1 MMGKAEAMSD
11 DRTLP
16 GWSVETLHED
26 FSQALRVGALLYDS
40 ETEVQRLRVFR
51 NPTFGR
57 IMTLDGVVQVTE
69 ADEFIYHEMLTHTPI
84 LMHGAARRVLIIGGG
99 DGGMAREALR
109 WRSVEHV
116 TMVEIDAGVVA
127 FSKTYLP
134 GISSGAFDDPR
145 LNLVIA
151 DGAEFVKT
159 CEDRFDVIIVDSTDP
174 IGPGEVLFTDTFYGR
189 AKGLLT
195 EGGILVT
202 QNGVPF
208 MQGDELTATMRAFK
222 ALFADWTC
230 YLATIPTYAGGP
242 MAFGWGALDAGPR
255 AMDLPVLQARWAE
268 AGIETRYFTP
278 EVAKAAFALP
288 VYVQALLP

>member
-1 MMGKAEAMSD
+1 MAMSD
-11 DRTLP
+11 ERTLP

-26 FSQALRVGALLYDS
+26 FAQALREATLLYDN
-40 ETEVQRLRVFR
+40 ETDVQRLRVFR

-57 IMTLDGVVQVTE
+57 ILTLDGVVQVTE

-84 LMHGAARRVLIIGGG
+84 LMHGAAARVLIIGGG

-109 WRSVEHV
+109 WKSVTHV
-116 TMVEIDAGVVA
+116 TMVEIDAGVVE
-127 FSKTYLP
+127 FSKTYLS
-134 GISSGAFDDPR
+134 GISDGAFDDPR
-145 LNLVIA
+145 LSLVIA
-151 DGAEFVKT
+151 DGAAFVET
-159 CEDRFDVIIVDSTDP
+159 CTDRFDVIIVDSTDP
-174 IGPGEVLFTDTFYGR
+174 IGPGEVLFSDTFYGR
-189 AKGLLT
+189 AKGLLN

-208 MQGDELTATMRAFK
+208 MQAQELTNTMRAFK

-230 YLATIPTYAGGP
+230 YMATIPTYAGGP

-255 AMDLPVLQARWAE
+255 ATPLRALEARWAA

-288 VYVQALLP
+288 VYVKSLLP